1 MPKMEVPQEDI
12 DVIMELYERFGT
24 YAATHRSFPKYSVHI
39 IRRVVTEEQE
49 KQKIRKELEETI
61 PYNGPQPDEFPI
73 KEKVLNSFCPTEEW
87 WEEYD
92 SVL

>member
-12 DVIMELYERFGT
+12 DVIMDLYQRFGT
-24 YAATHRSFPKYSVHI
+24 YAATRRSFPKYSVHI
-39 IRRVVTEEQE
+39 IRRVVTEELE
-49 KQKIRKELEETI
+49 KQKIRKELEETV
-61 PYNGPQPDEFPI
+61 PYDGPQPDEFPI